1 MGAGASSSADS
12 GFSDPR
18 RTPPRETRRVSFSD
32 EEPKAPARS
41 AAPGRPKPVGT
52 ASRGKYADAE
62 LYTVKQQRP
71 GSSQSRASRRRP
83 DDGPARRDRPPADGP
98 SAELLAEASRACDL
112 ATMSVLLRTPQ
123 PRAAVAAGLRAAA
136 EEGECEAVELL
147 LGHDARAARVADGAG
162 RTPLHFAALS
172 RKPRARDVATLL
184 VLADPRGGR
193 EDQKGDTPA
202 HVASRAGAAGALEAL
217 VAGGV
222 DVDAKNRRGETP
234 VMVAAKHGQGAIVAY
249 LRQVVTTRRAETAR
263 VVAVWECFFEN
274 AARRAVFGDAPTKPK
289 RSAASFGDAPT
300 KPTRSAASTRAV
312 AQARAAPRAA
322 ARAWTEAWDPTHE
335 RLYYV
340 DDASGESV
348 WERPAGGRVAGDGCG
363 GWRRCWDDG
372 RRAYYYADGRETRW
386 LPPAALEAA
395 LARADAT
402 ECYDVASGRTYRL
415 SASTGVAEWDDDDDD
430 DWVRA
435 VDAATG
441 VAYYK
446 RGVAGEAAWEAPPAC
461 GAQGAEWVLV
471 DAEQPYWLHEAS
483 GASRWERP
491 HMRCAAD
498 DGGRY
503 FLDLASGAASW
514 DPPAEALLAP
524 DWTLCYGDGDARPF
538 FYHDASRRSSWAAPW
553 TSER

>member
-83 DDGPARRDRPPADGP
+83 DDGSDAPPADGP

-112 ATMSVLLRTPQ
+112 ATMSFLLRTPQ

-147 LGHDARAARVADGAG
+147 LGHDAGAARVADGAG

-193 EDQKGDTPA
+193 EDRKGDTPA

-222 DVDAKNRRGETP
+222 DVDARNRRG
-234 VMVAAKHGQGAIVAY
+234 
-249 LRQVVTTRRAETAR
+249 
-263 VVAVWECFFEN
+263 
-274 AARRAVFGDAPTKPK
+274 
-289 RSAASFGDAPT
+289 
-300 KPTRSAASTRAV
+300 
-312 AQARAAPRAA
+312 
-322 ARAWTEAWDPTHE
+322 
-335 RLYYV
+335 
-340 DDASGESV
+340 
-348 WERPAGGRVAGDGCG
+348 DG
-363 GWRRCWDDG
+363 
-372 RRAYYYADGRETRW
+372 
-386 LPPAALEAA
+386 
-395 LARADAT
+395 
-402 ECYDVASGRTYRL
+402 L
-415 SASTGVAEWDDDDDD
+415 SAEDV
-430 DWVRA
+430 
-435 VDAATG
+435 
-441 VAYYK
+441 
-446 RGVAGEAAWEAPPAC
+446 
-461 GAQGAEWVLV
+461 
-471 DAEQPYWLHEAS
+471 
-483 GASRWERP
+483 
-491 HMRCAAD
+491 
-498 DGGRY
+498 
-503 FLDLASGAASW
+503 
-514 DPPAEALLAP
+514 
-524 DWTLCYGDGDARPF
+524 
-538 FYHDASRRSSWAAPW
+538 
-553 TSER
+553 